1 MEQSNTGAPAADAL
15 NVGSQVTEA
24 TESNETDSQ
33 ESSESQEQ
41 AAQASAAAERKRL
54 KQLQL
59 KIDGEEVTEDL
70 PFEVDEE
77 HADYLRKNL
86 QLSKKAQKS
95 MQEASTIRSQVQDF
109 VKMLTS
115 DTKAALAQLGI
126 DPKEF
131 AASVIEEELKL
142 QAMSPEQR
150 ERLELEHKLKQLQEE
165 REREKE
171 EYNQRELSR
180 LQQQEYERVENKMV
194 AAIESSGIPRSTYV
208 IKKMASYMM
217 DGAKE
222 GVMLEPEDVVE
233 LVKQEI
239 QDDLKQLIN
248 ALGEDKV
255 ESFIGKDV
263 LDKVRKKNISKI
275 KQTPA
280 SAKSGIK
287 EVSSN
292 KSQTKPSEK
301 MSIKDFFKV

>member
-1 MEQSNTGAPAADAL
+1 MEDTNTGAPAADAL
-15 NVGSQVTEA
+15 NVGSQVESAESQTE
-24 TESNETDSQ
+24 ESG
-33 ESSESQEQ
+33 ESQEQ
-41 AAQASAAAERKRL
+41 APQAATAAERKRL

-59 KIDGEEVTEDL
+59 KIDGEELTEDL

-77 HADYLRKNL
+77 HAEYLRKNL

-95 MQEASTIRSQVQDF
+95 MQEVSSIRSQVQDF
-109 VKMLTS
+109 VKMLTG

-131 AASVIEEELKL
+131 AASIIEEELKL

-150 ERLELEHKLKQLQEE
+150 ERLELEHKLKQLEEE
-165 REREKE
+165 REREKQE
-171 EYNQRELSR
+171 FNQRELAR
-180 LQQQEYERVENKMV
+180 LQQQEYERVETKMV
-194 AAIESSGIPRSTYV
+194 AAIESSGIPRSTYA

-239 QDDLKQLIN
+239 QDDLKELIN
-248 ALGEDKV
+248 ALGEDRV
-255 ESFIGKDV
+255 ENFIGKDI

-280 SAKSGIK
+280 SVKSGIK
-287 EVSSN
+287 EVSSS
-292 KSQTKPSEK
+292 KSTSKPAEK

>member
-1 MEQSNTGAPAADAL
+1 MEDTNTGAPAADAL
-15 NVGSQVTEA
+15 NVGSQVEAAESQTE
-24 TESNETDSQ
+24 DSG
-33 ESSESQEQ
+33 ESQEQ
-41 AAQASAAAERKRL
+41 VPQATAAAERKRL

-59 KIDGEEVTEDL
+59 KIDGEELTEDL

-77 HADYLRKNL
+77 HAEYLRKNL

-95 MQEASTIRSQVQDF
+95 MQEVSSIRSQVQDF
-109 VKMLTS
+109 VKMLTG

-131 AASVIEEELKL
+131 AASIIEEELKL

-150 ERLELEHKLKQLQEE
+150 ERLELEHKLKQLEEE
-165 REREKE
+165 REREKQE
-171 EYNQRELSR
+171 FNQRELSR
-180 LQQQEYERVENKMV
+180 LQQQEYERVETKMV
-194 AAIESSGIPRSTYV
+194 AAIESSGIPRSTYA

-239 QDDLKQLIN
+239 QDDLKELIN
-248 ALGEDKV
+248 ALGEDRV
-255 ESFIGKDV
+255 ENFIGKDI

-280 SAKSGIK
+280 SVKSGIK
-287 EVSSN
+287 EVSSP
-292 KSQTKPSEK
+292 KSASKPAEK

>member
-1 MEQSNTGAPAADAL
+1 MNEMNSGAPAADAL
-15 NVGSQVTEA
+15 NVGSQVSEA
-24 TESNETDSQ
+24 TESQNDSQ
-33 ESSESQEQ
+33 EGSESQEQ
-41 AAQASAAAERKRL
+41 APQAAIAADRKRL

-59 KIDGEEVTEDL
+59 KIDGEELTEDL

-77 HADYLRKNL
+77 HAEYLRKNL

-95 MQEASTIRSQVQDF
+95 MQEASTIKSQVQDF

-150 ERLELEHKLKQLQEE
+150 ERLELQQKLKALEEE

-171 EYNQRELSR
+171 DFNQRELAR
-180 LQQQEYERVENKMV
+180 LQQQEYERVETKMV
-194 AAIESSGIPRSTYV
+194 AAIENSGIPRSTYA

-222 GVMLEPEDVVE
+222 GVVLEPEDVVE

-239 QDDLKQLIN
+239 QQDLRDMIN

-255 ESFIGKDV
+255 ESFIGKDI

-287 EVSSN
+287 EIGAT
-292 KSQTKPSEK
+292 KSQAKPSEK

>member
-1 MEQSNTGAPAADAL
+1 MEDTNTGAPAADAL
-15 NVGSQVTEA
+15 NVGSQVESAESQTE
-24 TESNETDSQ
+24 ESG
-33 ESSESQEQ
+33 ESQEQ
-41 AAQASAAAERKRL
+41 APQATAAAERKRL

-59 KIDGEEVTEDL
+59 KIDGEELTEDL

-77 HADYLRKNL
+77 HAEYLRKNL

-95 MQEASTIRSQVQDF
+95 MQEVSSIRSQVQDF
-109 VKMLTS
+109 VKMLTG

-131 AASVIEEELKL
+131 AASIIEEELKL

-150 ERLELEHKLKQLQEE
+150 ERLELEHKLKQLEEE
-165 REREKE
+165 REREKQE
-171 EYNQRELSR
+171 FNQRELSR
-180 LQQQEYERVENKMV
+180 LQQQEYERVETKMV
-194 AAIESSGIPRSTYV
+194 AAIESSGIPRSTYA

-239 QDDLKQLIN
+239 QDDLKELIN
-248 ALGEDKV
+248 ALGEDRV
-255 ESFIGKDV
+255 ENFIGKDI

-280 SAKSGIK
+280 SVKSGIK
-287 EVSSN
+287 EVSSS
-292 KSQTKPSEK
+292 KSASKPAEK

>member
-1 MEQSNTGAPAADAL
+1 MEDTNTGAPAADAL
-15 NVGSQVTEA
+15 NVGSQVESAESQTE
-24 TESNETDSQ
+24 DSG
-33 ESSESQEQ
+33 ESQEQ
-41 AAQASAAAERKRL
+41 VPQATAAAERKRL

-59 KIDGEEVTEDL
+59 KIDGEELTEDL

-77 HADYLRKNL
+77 HAEYLRKNL

-95 MQEASTIRSQVQDF
+95 MQEVSSIRSQVQDF
-109 VKMLTS
+109 VKMLTG

-131 AASVIEEELKL
+131 AASIIEEELKL

-150 ERLELEHKLKQLQEE
+150 ERLELEHKLKQLEEE
-165 REREKE
+165 REREKQE
-171 EYNQRELSR
+171 FNQRELSR
-180 LQQQEYERVENKMV
+180 LQQQEYERVETKMV
-194 AAIESSGIPRSTYV
+194 AAIESSGIPRSTYA

-239 QDDLKQLIN
+239 QDDLKELIN
-248 ALGEDKV
+248 ALGEDRV
-255 ESFIGKDV
+255 ENFIGKDI

-280 SAKSGIK
+280 SVKSGIK
-287 EVSSN
+287 EVSSS
-292 KSQTKPSEK
+292 KSASKPAEK

>member
-1 MEQSNTGAPAADAL
+1 MEDTNTGAPAADAL
-15 NVGSQVTEA
+15 NVGSQVESAESQTE
-24 TESNETDSQ
+24 ESG
-33 ESSESQEQ
+33 ESQEQ
-41 AAQASAAAERKRL
+41 SQDMTKAEAAAERKRL

-59 KIDGEEVTEDL
+59 KIDGEEILEDL

-77 HADYLRKNL
+77 HAEYLRKNL

-95 MQEASTIRSQVQDF
+95 MQEVSSIRSQVQDF
-109 VKMLTS
+109 VKMLTG

-131 AASVIEEELKL
+131 AASIIEEELKL

-150 ERLELEHKLKQLQEE
+150 ERLELEHKLKQLEEE
-165 REREKE
+165 REREKQE
-171 EYNQRELSR
+171 FNQRELAR
-180 LQQQEYERVENKMV
+180 LQQQEYERVETKMV
-194 AAIESSGIPRSTYV
+194 AAIESSGIPRSTYA

-239 QDDLKQLIN
+239 QDDLKELIN

-255 ESFIGKDV
+255 ENFIGKDI

-280 SAKSGIK
+280 SIKSGIK
-287 EVSSN
+287 EVSSS
-292 KSQTKPSEK
+292 KSASKPAEK

>member
-1 MEQSNTGAPAADAL
+1 MNEMNSGAPAADAL
-15 NVGSQVTEA
+15 NVGSQVSEA
-24 TESNETDSQ
+24 TESQNDSQ
-33 ESSESQEQ
+33 EGSESQEQ
-41 AAQASAAAERKRL
+41 APQAATIADRKRL

-59 KIDGEEVTEDL
+59 KIDGEELTEDL

-77 HADYLRKNL
+77 HAEYLRKNL

-95 MQEASTIRSQVQDF
+95 MQETSTIKSQVQDF

-150 ERLELEHKLKQLQEE
+150 ERLELQQKLKALEEE

-171 EYNQRELSR
+171 DSNQRELAR
-180 LQQQEYERVENKMV
+180 LQQQEYERVETKMV
-194 AAIESSGIPRSTYV
+194 AAIESSGIPRSTYA

-239 QDDLKQLIN
+239 QEDLREMIN

-255 ESFIGKDV
+255 ESFIGKDI

-287 EVSSN
+287 EVASA

>member
-1 MEQSNTGAPAADAL
+1 MEDTNTGAPAADAL
-15 NVGSQVTEA
+15 NVGSQVESAESQTE
-24 TESNETDSQ
+24 ESGDSQ
-33 ESSESQEQ
+33 EQSQNMTKAE
-41 AAQASAAAERKRL
+41 AAAERKLL

-59 KIDGEEVTEDL
+59 KIDGEEILEDL

-77 HADYLRKNL
+77 HAEYLRKNL

-95 MQEASTIRSQVQDF
+95 MQEVSSIRSQVQDF
-109 VKMLTS
+109 VKMLTG

-131 AASVIEEELKL
+131 AASIIEEELKL

-150 ERLELEHKLKQLQEE
+150 ERLELEHKLKQLEEE
-165 REREKE
+165 REREKQE
-171 EYNQRELSR
+171 FNQRELAR
-180 LQQQEYERVENKMV
+180 LQQQEYERVETKMV
-194 AAIESSGIPRSTYV
+194 SAIESSGIPRSTYA

-239 QDDLKQLIN
+239 QDDLKELIN

-255 ESFIGKDV
+255 ESFIGKDI

-280 SAKSGIK
+280 SLKSGIK
-287 EVSSN
+287 EVSSA
-292 KSQTKPSEK
+292 KSASKPTEK

>member
-1 MEQSNTGAPAADAL
+1 MEDTNTGAPAADAL
-15 NVGSQVTEA
+15 NVGSQVESVESQTE
-24 TESNETDSQ
+24 DSG
-33 ESSESQEQ
+33 ESQEQ
-41 AAQASAAAERKRL
+41 VPQATAAAERKRL

-59 KIDGEEVTEDL
+59 KIDGEELTEDL

-77 HADYLRKNL
+77 HAEYLRKNL

-95 MQEASTIRSQVQDF
+95 MQEVSSIRSQVQDF
-109 VKMLTS
+109 VKMLTG

-131 AASVIEEELKL
+131 AASIIEEELKL

-150 ERLELEHKLKQLQEE
+150 ERLELEHKLKQLEEE
-165 REREKE
+165 REREKQE
-171 EYNQRELSR
+171 FNQRELAR
-180 LQQQEYERVENKMV
+180 LQQQEYERVETKMV
-194 AAIESSGIPRSTYV
+194 AAIESSGIPRSTYA

-239 QDDLKQLIN
+239 QDDLKELIN
-248 ALGEDKV
+248 ALGEDRV
-255 ESFIGKDV
+255 ENFIGKDI

-280 SAKSGIK
+280 SVKSGIK
-287 EVSSN
+287 EVSSS
-292 KSQTKPSEK
+292 KSASKPAEK